1 MSGAAGLSAA
11 RRRRAGGASM
21 SQNQVVQ
28 QKTPPVTV
36 ERGRISVQSILEN
49 HEIRLR
55 KIEPTIT
62 ALVDAQE
69 LTSDVEKDSI
79 AGNIVDNNKAIS
91 GLVEQVA
98 KLSSSLQD
106 IQATVLRLTNKVA
119 AVENSL
125 AKSVKSNVVNSVS
138 VAVDDVVAVEE
149 TSVVEATADDV
160 IVSQNVVDD
169 VSKKVSGTE
178 EVSAE

>member
-79 AGNIVDNNKAIS
+79 AGI
-91 GLVEQVA
+91 L
-98 KLSSSLQD
+98 
-106 IQATVLRLTNKVA
+106 
-119 AVENSL
+119 
-125 AKSVKSNVVNSVS
+125 
-138 VAVDDVVAVEE
+138 
-149 TSVVEATADDV
+149 
-160 IVSQNVVDD
+160 
-169 VSKKVSGTE
+169 
-178 EVSAE
+178 

>member
-11 RRRRAGGASM
+11 RRRRAGSSM
-21 SQNQVVQ
+21 QSQNQVVNNATQ
-28 QKTPPVTV
+28 QARPK
-36 ERGRISVQSILEN
+36 RISVQSILEN

-119 AVENSL
+119 AVENSV

-138 VAVDDVVAVEE
+138 VAVDDVAVVEE